1 MNILYLSHKNPVA
14 MDEGAKI
21 VIMGTIRHLARKG
34 CKVSLVYLDSD
45 ANGSARGLD
54 EYCARVVP
62 VLHRRVGAFSR
73 ALQLVEGMYRN
84 KPYTVEMF
92 RNHDFG
98 REIDRLVGQEKFDC
112 VHMETALL
120 YQYKDR
126 LPGLPIVVRHHN
138 LEAGLLRQQAENAT
152 GWLKKTILGRQAE
165 LLARYEA
172 DAVNGADFSVAITQA
187 DKESILREYRCSR
200 PVEVIPAGI
209 ETDPVMPRTQQ
220 EHCLVFTGRVEWGPN
235 LEGVAWFIKKVFPI
249 ISKRFPMLK
258 LYIAGGLPPAWLK
271 SFETD
276 RVRIT
281 GLVDNPADYID
292 RAEVYIVPLRAG
304 SGMRLKILEAMSR
317 ARAIVSTTKGAEGIA
332 CENGRNIMLADSAE
346 EFAGS
351 VIGLLEDKAA
361 AAAMGAAAFTNVK
374 NNYSWSGVADR
385 FISVYSRCIDAG
397 PTSATRSESAPRR
410 LKIVRG
416 NER

>member
-21 VIMGTIRHLARKG
+21 VIMGTIRHLAKKG
-34 CKVSLVYLDSD
+34 CKVTLVYLDGD
-45 ANGSARGLD
+45 ANSSTRGLD
-54 EYCARVVP
+54 EFCARVVAVP
-62 VLHRRVGAFSR
+62 HRRAGALSR
-73 ALQLVEGMYRN
+73 AFRIVEGMYRN

-92 RNHDFG
+92 KNHAFG
-98 REIDRLVGQEKFDC
+98 LEIDKLMTQDKFDC

-120 YQYKDR
+120 YQYKSH
-126 LPGLPIVVRHHN
+126 LSGLPVVVRHHN
-138 LEAGLLRQQAENAT
+138 LESGLLRQQSENAG
-152 GWLKKTILGRQAE
+152 GWLKKTVLKRHSE
-165 LLARYEA
+165 LLAKYES

-187 DKESILREYRCSR
+187 DKDSIIREYSCSR

-209 ETDPVMPRTQQ
+209 ETDPVMPKAQQ

-235 LEGVAWFIKKVFPI
+235 LEGVAWFVKNVFPA
-249 ISKRFPMLK
+249 ISQRFPKLK

-271 SFETD
+271 AFETD
-276 RVRIT
+276 KVRIT
-281 GLVDNPADYID
+281 GLVDNPTDYID
-292 RAEVYIVPLRAG
+292 RAEVYIVPLKAG

-317 ARAIVSTTKGAEGIA
+317 GRAIVSTTKGAEGIA

-346 EFAGS
+346 EFASS
-351 VIGLLEDKAA
+351 VISLLENKIERD
-361 AAAMGAAAFTNVK
+361 AMGASAFANVK

-385 FISVYSRCIDAG
+385 FISVYSKCIDAG
-397 PTSATRSESAPRR
+397 SSGAFRADGPSRR
-410 LKIVRG
+410 LKVIRG